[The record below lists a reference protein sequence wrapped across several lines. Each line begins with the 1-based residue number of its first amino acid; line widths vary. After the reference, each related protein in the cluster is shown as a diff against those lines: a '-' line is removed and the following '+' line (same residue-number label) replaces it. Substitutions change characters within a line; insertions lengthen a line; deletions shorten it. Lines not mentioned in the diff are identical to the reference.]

1 MSGQR
6 NVQLLG
12 RSINLTYIL
21 TQHLNNKLRRDVEFA
36 ISRFESSD
44 ARGVVDLT
52 VLLNILSDMHHRL
65 SPHVHLDPFPHIL
78 HEINNCSGRGH
89 RGGSGSNL
97 CVSGRIARHMFVSLQ
112 RDIAPN
118 FSYNAHTHRF
128 VPSPIAIRPFDT
140 EDRSLPF
147 HFYSL
152 LPHTF
157 TMLGFQEASE
167 ASGDTAGLWSAL
179 RQSFR
184 VLCEAH
190 TVLL

>member
-12 RSINLTYIL
+12 RSVNLTFIL

-65 SPHVHLDPFPHIL
+65 SAHVHLDPFPHIL
-78 HEINNCSGRGH
+78 HEINNHSGKGH
-89 RGGSGSNL
+89 PGSSTL
-97 CVSGRIARHMFVSLQ
+97 CVSGRIARHMYVSLQ

-118 FSYNAHTHRF
+118 FSYNAHTQRF
-128 VPSPIAIRPFDT
+128 VPSPIAIRPFGT
-140 EDRSLPF
+140 EDRSPLHSIPTTYI
-147 HFYSL
+147 HIY
-152 LPHTF
+152 
-157 TMLGFQEASE
+157 
-167 ASGDTAGLWSAL
+167 
-179 RQSFR
+179 
-184 VLCEAH
+184 
-190 TVLL
+190 